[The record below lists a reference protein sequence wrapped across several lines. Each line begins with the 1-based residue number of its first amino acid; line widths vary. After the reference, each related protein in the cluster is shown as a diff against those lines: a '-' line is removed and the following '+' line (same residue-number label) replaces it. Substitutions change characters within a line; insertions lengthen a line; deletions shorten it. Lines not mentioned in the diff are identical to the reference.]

1 MLKIKDNIPL
11 KELEKF
17 GFERIKNERLDYYE
31 WDCDD
36 NRSYITIGID
46 RQISLISGLYGDV
59 PEYDFD
65 KNQLDILYD
74 LIKADMVE
82 KVDNE

>member
-17 GFERIKNERLDYYE
+17 GFERIKNERFDYYE
-31 WDCDD
+31 WDCED

-74 LIKADMVE
+74 LIKADIVE
-82 KVDNE
+82 RVEN

>member
-11 KELEKF
+11 KQLERF
-17 GFERIKNERLDYYE
+17 GFERIKNERLDQYE
-31 WDCDD
+31 WDCGD

-46 RQISLISGLYGDV
+46 HQISLISGLYGDV

-65 KNQLDILYD
+65 KNQLDIIYD

-82 KVDNE
+82 KVEN